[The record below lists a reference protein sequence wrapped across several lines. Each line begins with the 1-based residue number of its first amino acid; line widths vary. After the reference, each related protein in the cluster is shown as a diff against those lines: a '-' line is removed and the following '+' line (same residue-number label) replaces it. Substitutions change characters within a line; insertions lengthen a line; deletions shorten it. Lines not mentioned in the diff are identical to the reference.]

1 MVKEVN
7 DIKNENINTDE
18 NISTNTK
25 ADINDP
31 KTDKDVIS
39 KSNSDN
45 TKANKRDN
53 SKSDKRDIS
62 KSDKKEITKS
72 NKKESNTP
80 AIDKILRVLMIAIF
94 ILYVIT
100 VLYATLFGRRTRG
113 YTDLSI
119 WEYSARFMN
128 LVPFKSI
135 SLYLKWIMDSNR
147 ENNYVPI
154 VNLGVNLILLL
165 PMGYF
170 LPELFKKL
178 KNFFLYTLIC
188 FLFLA
193 FIEVIQLFT
202 RLGSFD
208 VDDLILNMA
217 GAFIGFGFCVLLK
230 KMFKRKSK
238 TK

>member
-1 MVKEVN
+1 MVKDVN
-7 DIKNENINTDE
+7 DIKNENKRNTSKVK
-18 NISTNTK
+18 NKST
-25 ADINDP
+25 
-31 KTDKDVIS
+31 
-39 KSNSDN
+39 
-45 TKANKRDN
+45 
-53 SKSDKRDIS
+53 
-62 KSDKKEITKS
+62 
-72 NKKESNTP
+72 
-80 AIDKILRVLMIAIF
+80 IDKILKILMIAVF
-94 ILYVIT
+94 ILYIIT

-135 SLYLKWIMDSNR
+135 GLYLKWIQDSNR

-170 LPELFKKL
+170 LPELFGKL
-178 KNFFLYTLIC
+178 KNFFLYTLVC

-208 VDDLILNMA
+208 VDDLILNMF
-217 GAFIGFGFCVLLK
+217 GAFVGFGFCILLK
-230 KMFKRKSK
+230 KVFKRKSK
-238 TK
+238 